1 MRHLISSIRPC
12 GLSPVMRPRVFAA
25 APTVL
30 ARGMAGGRPERS
42 EFEQRTLELLKGYEK
57 IDPAKVF
64 DL

>member
-1 MRHLISSIRPC
+1 
-12 GLSPVMRPRVFAA
+12 MRPRVFAA